1 MNESE
6 KQALIDELTEAVNEA
21 KEAGAQAKM
30 MADALSN
37 AATEALSDAE
47 RVTLAIAT
55 NIALSES
62 RRAAACAESSRRAF
76 HKATRELSYEEKKDK
91 FQNQFINGM
100 NNMVSVA
107 AYITAGTFL
116 ASQARLPMTSK
127 GLFLGISST
136 VLTIIGLYGAF
147 LTASDMW
154 SACHIRFPKFV
165 ANPIGMVI
173 ILLVVSSIVGVP
185 MVLILL
191 SDK

>member
-6 KQALIDELTEAVNEA
+6 QQALIDELTEAMNEA
-21 KEAGAQAKM
+21 EKAGAQAAKM
-30 MADALSN
+30 TDALSN
-37 AATEALSDAE
+37 AATKALSDAE
-47 RVTLAIAT
+47 KVNLVIAT
-55 NIALSES
+55 NTALSES
-62 RRAAACAESSRRAF
+62 RRALAYAEKSRRAL
-76 HKATRELSYEEKKDK
+76 HKATRELSYQEKTAK
-91 FQNQFINGM
+91 FQNLFTNGM

-154 SACHIRFPKFV
+154 SACHIRFPKLV